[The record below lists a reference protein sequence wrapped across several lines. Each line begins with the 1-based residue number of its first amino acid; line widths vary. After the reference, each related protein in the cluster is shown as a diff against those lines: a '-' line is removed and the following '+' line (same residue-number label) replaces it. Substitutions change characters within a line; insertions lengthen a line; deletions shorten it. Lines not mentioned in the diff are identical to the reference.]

1 MKIADLLL
9 KLIEKKYYEKK
20 ELIENKLN
28 IFYAMNKI
36 SVEEYSDLTLKV
48 EELYAEE
55 IIEDTEENTKDEEV
69 IEETKEE
76 KVEE

>member
-1 MKIADLLL
+1 MKIAELLL

-36 SVEEYSDLTLKV
+36 TDEEYSNLTLKV
-48 EELYAEE
+48 EELYAEK
-55 IIEDTEENTKDEEV
+55 IEDTEEDTKAEEV
-69 IEETKEE
+69 IEEETKEI
-76 KVEE
+76 EEA